1 MSLSCE
7 AGRQTALQAME
18 TLCAMVGPVAMGG
31 AEEAKAEIVEGIQDV
46 SEGPHAALSEEK
58 LTVLQPI
65 DPNARKEDQQRQA
78 QPLAKEVVK
87 TKVEVVRDGSDGA
100 EKPVEADDA
109 MAPVEEAV
117 VAPDLVVEV
126 VSKNKASPNQELSLQ
141 EEEEEETTTEVV
153 EVAEGP
159 KENAISAGVT
169 RERPEDWS
177 DLVDHLLP
185 VTKARFRTARRKADT
200 ALARAL
206 EREAGEDARGKTQ
219 AEEWFEVMLQ
229 DVAGRLGAV
238 RRSRQRIQ
246 RAFKED
252 AARSGAMD
260 KEAVSAEFTRESAAC
275 VLAACSA
282 TMLREL
288 DSGLEKEGEALEQW
302 LQQLDALRQMQNTIE
317 IAAAAQA
324 AQAAS
329 T

>member
-1 MSLSCE
+1 MMLM
-7 AGRQTALQAME
+7 LQAAPFTWNGE
-18 TLCAMVGPVAMGG
+18 FSRESVLILA
-31 AEEAKAEIVEGIQDV
+31 Q
-46 SEGPHAALSEEK
+46 HAVQGK
-58 LTVLQPI
+58 LT
-65 DPNARKEDQQRQA
+65 
-78 QPLAKEVVK
+78 
-87 TKVEVVRDGSDGA
+87 G
-100 EKPVEADDA
+100 
-109 MAPVEEAV
+109 
-117 VAPDLVVEV
+117 
-126 VSKNKASPNQELSLQ
+126 
-141 EEEEEETTTEVV
+141 
-153 EVAEGP
+153 
-159 KENAISAGVT
+159 
-169 RERPEDWS
+169 
-177 DLVDHLLP
+177 
-185 VTKARFRTARRKADT
+185 ADT

>member
-1 MSLSCE
+1 
-7 AGRQTALQAME
+7 
-18 TLCAMVGPVAMGG
+18 MGG
-31 AEEAKAEIVEGIQDV
+31 AEEAKAETVEGIQDV

-100 EKPVEADDA
+100 EKPVEADA

-117 VAPDLVVEV
+117 VAPV

>member
-1 MSLSCE
+1 
-7 AGRQTALQAME
+7 
-18 TLCAMVGPVAMGG
+18 MGG
-31 AEEAKAEIVEGIQDV
+31 AEEAKAETVEGIQDV

-100 EKPVEADDA
+100 EKPVEADA
-109 MAPVEEAV
+109 MAPVEKAV
-117 VAPDLVVEV
+117 VAPDLVV

>member
-1 MSLSCE
+1 
-7 AGRQTALQAME
+7 ME

-31 AEEAKAEIVEGIQDV
+31 AEEAKAEIVEGIQDDV

-65 DPNARKEDQQRQA
+65 DPNARKEDQQQRQA

-87 TKVEVVRDGSDGA
+87 TKVEVVCDGSDGA
-100 EKPVEADDA
+100 EKPVEADA

-126 VSKNKASPNQELSLQ
+126 VSKNKASTNQELSLQ

>member
-1 MSLSCE
+1 
-7 AGRQTALQAME
+7 ME

-31 AEEAKAEIVEGIQDV
+31 AEEAKAETVEGIQDV

-100 EKPVEADDA
+100 EKPVEADA

-117 VAPDLVVEV
+117 VAPV

>member
-1 MSLSCE
+1 
-7 AGRQTALQAME
+7 ME
-18 TLCAMVGPVAMGG
+18 TLCAMVGPVDMGG
-31 AEEAKAEIVEGIQDV
+31 AEEAKAETVEGIQDV

-65 DPNARKEDQQRQA
+65 DPNARKEDQQQRQA

-87 TKVEVVRDGSDGA
+87 TKVEVVRDGSDVA
-100 EKPVEADDA
+100 EKPVEADA

-117 VAPDLVVEV
+117 VAPV

-206 EREAGEDARGKTQ
+206 ERAAGEDARGKTQ